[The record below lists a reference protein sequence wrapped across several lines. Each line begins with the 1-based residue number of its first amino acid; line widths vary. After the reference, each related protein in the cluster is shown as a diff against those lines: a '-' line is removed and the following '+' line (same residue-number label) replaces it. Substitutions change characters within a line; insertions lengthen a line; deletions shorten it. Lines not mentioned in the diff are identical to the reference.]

1 MKVGYMSIVKFGF
14 GNHVGNCFPTVLLDD
29 STYKFVLL
37 NSIYGEVKGSVNIEN
52 CCFPLFLLDNLI
64 YKNALLNSIWVK

>member
-52 CCFPLFLLDNLI
+52 CFPTVFLDNSI
-64 YKNALLNSIWVK
+64 YKIPLLNSIWDK

>member
-37 NSIYGEVKGSVNIEN
+37 NSICGEVKGSVNIEH
-52 CCFPLFLLDNLI
+52 CFPPVLLDNLI
-64 YKNALLNSIWVK
+64 YKIALLNSIWVK